1 MASKTIESESKQ
13 RAVKL
18 REMIADIAAYTGE
31 PQEVVRI
38 IVNSFMDR
46 FADELADGRKLR
58 LEDHGVFTA
67 SVLESGMLRIKVRPS
82 PMFVD

>member
-1 MASKTIESESKQ
+1 MFNNKTPAE
-13 RAVKL
+13 KL
-18 REMIADIAAYTGE
+18 RVIKLRDMIADVASHTQE
-31 PQEVVRI
+31 PEEVVRI

-82 PMFVD
+82 TTFVD